1 MPSLAEQ
8 AQLIASLY
16 QPPETGR
23 HSDIGSQTTVQQ
35 FLEAVGDGN
44 YIETA
49 AKLAGLSKQ
58 SVYEWI
64 KRGQQAE
71 TPAEAA
77 FKVFADAVEKAEA
90 RAEAKMLA
98 NVRRASEL
106 PQFWAAG
113 MTVLERRHPDRWGK
127 RQDDSNT
134 PKVVVNIGVGQGDVK
149 VGIALSPP
157 DFRPSIP
164 EADACKSLTG
174 NAFALDSSPIT
185 AVMVTEAEAC
195 QASSSAPTSSGN
207 GNRAGGSQGDPIPL
221 GGEAPKSVEGLPRQ
235 RVSARARRLAAHRKK
250 ARRKAQDGAGPAIG

>member
-127 RQDDSNT
+127 RQDDSSV
-134 PKVVVNIGVGQGDVK
+134 PKVVVNIGVGAGDVQ
-149 VGIALSPP
+149 VGVI
-157 DFRPSIP
+157 
-164 EADACKSLTG
+164 
-174 NAFALDSSPIT
+174 NATFAP
-185 AVMVTEAEAC
+185 
-195 QASSSAPTSSGN
+195 PTSSLSPDLHSLTVETASDKRGYVNHKLLTEQVLDAQPAIDAIGN
-207 GNRAGGSQGDPIPL
+207 LAGESARGPNPP
-221 GGEAPKSVEGLPRQ
+221 GGEAPQSVEGLPRQ

-250 ARRKAQDGAGPAIG
+250 AAGKG